1 MTKLHFIARREYPA
15 AWAGTRT
22 VLRIGE
28 AMDAKTVEASRSVI
42 SVVALP
48 RDSNHY
54 GFVYGG
60 TVMGLVD
67 QAAYAAAIR
76 HARQPVVTVCVDH
89 LTFLRPIHIGDVI
102 TVRASV
108 NYAGRTSMEVGVR
121 VETERLETGAIE
133 HVGSAYLTMV
143 ALDAQGTPTPV
154 PPLALETT
162 EDHRR
167 FREAQERRTRQLARV
182 GRAAETADG

>member
-1 MTKLHFIARREYPA
+1 MEPK
-15 AWAGTRT
+15 
-22 VLRIGE
+22 
-28 AMDAKTVEASRSVI
+28 SVTSSQSII

-76 HARQPVVTVCVDH
+76 HARQAVVTLCVDH
-89 LTFLRPIHIGDVI
+89 LTLLRPIYIGDVI
-102 TVRASV
+102 TVKASV
-108 NYAGRTSMEVGVR
+108 NYVGRTSMEVGVR
-121 VETERLETGAIE
+121 VETERLTSGQVE

-143 ALDAQGTPTPV
+143 SLDVQGKPIPV
-154 PPLALETT
+154 PPLKLES
-162 EDHRR
+162 ENDHRR
-167 FREAQERRTRQLARV
+167 YREAQERRACQLARA
-182 GRAAETADG
+182 GRAAESAGE

>member
-1 MTKLHFIARREYPA
+1 MK
-15 AWAGTRT
+15 
-22 VLRIGE
+22 
-28 AMDAKTVEASRSVI
+28 AKSVRNSHSII

-60 TVMGLVD
+60 TVMSLVD

-89 LTFLRPIHIGDVI
+89 LTFLRPIHIGDII
-102 TVRASV
+102 TVKAAV
-108 NYAGRTSMEVGVR
+108 NYAGHTSMEVGVR
-121 VETERLETGAIE
+121 VETERLESGESE

-143 ALDAQGTPTPV
+143 AMDAQGQPAPV
-154 PPLALETT
+154 PPLRPETS
-162 EDHRR
+162 EELRR
-167 FREAQERRTRQLARV
+167 YAEAQQRRTHQLARV
-182 GRAAETADG
+182 GRGEE

>member
-1 MTKLHFIARREYPA
+1 MHASEPLPS
-15 AWAGTRT
+15 
-22 VLRIGE
+22 
-28 AMDAKTVEASRSVI
+28 AKPVSASRTVI

-76 HARQPVVTVCVDH
+76 HARQTVVTVCVGDI
-89 LTFLRPIHIGDVI
+89 TFLKRIYVGDVI

-108 NYAGRTSMEVGVR
+108 NYVGRTSLEVGVR
-121 VETERLETGAIE
+121 IETERMRTGEVE
-133 HVGSAYLTMV
+133 HVGSAYVTMV
-143 ALDAQGTPTPV
+143 ALDADGTPVPV
-154 PPLALETT
+154 PPLELET
-162 EDHRR
+162 DDDRR
-167 FREAQERRTRQLARV
+167 RCCEAAERRRARLAQL
-182 GRAAETADG
+182 GRAGRS

>member
-1 MTKLHFIARREYPA
+1 
-15 AWAGTRT
+15 
-22 VLRIGE
+22 
-28 AMDAKTVEASRSVI
+28 MDAKPVSGSRSII

-76 HARQPVVTVCVDH
+76 HARCPVVTVCVDH
-89 LTFLRPIHIGDVI
+89 LTLLRSIHIGDVI
-102 TVRASV
+102 TVKASV
-108 NYAGRTSMEVGVR
+108 NYVGRTSMEVGVR
-121 VETERLETGAIE
+121 VETERMATGAVE

-143 ALDAQGTPTPV
+143 AIGEDGRPVPV
-154 PPLALETT
+154 PPLLLET
-162 EDHRR
+162 EDDRR
-167 FREAQERRTRQLARV
+167 RGEEAQCRRTHQLARV
-182 GRAAETADG
+182 GRGEACTHG

>member
-1 MTKLHFIARREYPA
+1 MK
-15 AWAGTRT
+15 
-22 VLRIGE
+22 
-28 AMDAKTVEASRSVI
+28 AKPVENSRSII

-60 TVMGLVD
+60 TVMSLVD

-89 LTFLRPIHIGDVI
+89 LTFLRPIHIGDII
-102 TVRASV
+102 TVKASV
-108 NYAGRTSMEVGVR
+108 NYVGRTSMEVGVR
-121 VETERLETGAIE
+121 VEAERLETGEVE

-143 ALDAQGTPTPV
+143 AMAADGKPAPV
-154 PPLALETT
+154 PPLLAETP
-162 EDHRR
+162 EEQRR
-167 FREAQERRTRQLARV
+167 SAEAEQRKAAQLARA
-182 GRAAETADG
+182 GRVKSKN

>member
-1 MTKLHFIARREYPA
+1 M
-15 AWAGTRT
+15 
-22 VLRIGE
+22 E
-28 AMDAKTVEASRSVI
+28 AKSVRDSQTTL

-54 GFVYGG
+54 GYVYGG

-76 HARQPVVTVCVDH
+76 HARQTVVTVSVDH

-102 TVRASV
+102 TVKASV
-108 NYAGRTSMEVGVR
+108 NYVGRTSMEVGVR
-121 VETERLETGAIE
+121 VETERMTSGEIE

-143 ALDAQGTPTPV
+143 ALDPTGTPTPV
-154 PPLALETT
+154 PPLRIDTPE
-162 EDHRR
+162 EVRR
-167 FREAQERRTRQLARV
+167 NHAARARRSHQLAQIGRV
-182 GRAAETADG
+182 QEVPHA

>member
-1 MTKLHFIARREYPA
+1 MN
-15 AWAGTRT
+15 
-22 VLRIGE
+22 
-28 AMDAKTVEASRSVI
+28 AKSVSQSHTTI

-54 GFVYGG
+54 GYVYGG

-67 QAAYAAAIR
+67 QAAYAAAVR
-76 HARQPVVTVCVDH
+76 HARQAVVTVCVDH

-102 TVRASV
+102 IVKASV

-121 VETERLETGAIE
+121 VETERLTTGAIE

-143 ALDAQGTPTPV
+143 ALGEDGHPTPV
-154 PPLALETT
+154 PPLLLDS
-162 EDHRR
+162 EDDYRR
-167 FREAQERRTRQLARV
+167 YAEAQERRCRQLARV
-182 GRAAETADG
+182 GRTVEDTPHA

>member
-1 MTKLHFIARREYPA
+1 MTMK
-15 AWAGTRT
+15 
-22 VLRIGE
+22 
-28 AMDAKTVEASRSVI
+28 AKSVHNSHSII

-60 TVMGLVD
+60 TVMSLVD

-89 LTFLRPIHIGDVI
+89 LTFLRPIHIGDII
-102 TVRASV
+102 TVKASV
-108 NYAGRTSMEVGVR
+108 NYVGHTSMEVGVR
-121 VETERLETGAIE
+121 LEAERLESGEVE

-143 ALDAQGTPTPV
+143 AMDADGKPAPV
-154 PPLALETT
+154 PPLRAET
-162 EDHRR
+162 EEELRR
-167 FREAQERRTRQLARV
+167 FAEAQERKAAQLARA
-182 GRAAETADG
+182 GRGKSEG

>member
-1 MTKLHFIARREYPA
+1 MEVKPVRKSQS
-15 AWAGTRT
+15 
-22 VLRIGE
+22 VL
-28 AMDAKTVEASRSVI
+28 

-67 QAAYAAAIR
+67 QAAYTAAVR
-76 HARQPVVTVCVDH
+76 HARKAVVTVSVDH

-102 TVRASV
+102 TVKASV
-108 NYAGRTSMEVGVR
+108 NYVGRTSMEVGVR
-121 VETERLETGAIE
+121 IETERLTSGEVE

-143 ALDAQGTPTPV
+143 ALDPEGKPTPV
-154 PPLALETT
+154 PSLLLETE
-162 EDHRR
+162 EDERR
-167 FREAQERRTRQLARV
+167 NREARERHAHQLAQI
-182 GRAAETADG
+182 GRAQGVRHE

>member
-1 MTKLHFIARREYPA
+1 
-15 AWAGTRT
+15 
-22 VLRIGE
+22 
-28 AMDAKTVEASRSVI
+28 MDSKPVSASRSVI

-76 HARQPVVTVCVDH
+76 HARMPVVTVCVDH
-89 LTFLRPIHIGDVI
+89 LTLLRSIHIGDVI
-102 TVRASV
+102 TVQASV
-108 NYAGRTSMEVGVR
+108 NYVGRTSMEVGVC
-121 VETERLETGAIE
+121 VTTERLATGEVE

-143 ALDAQGTPTPV
+143 ALDANSRPTPV
-154 PPLALETT
+154 PPLQLETA

-167 FREAQERRTRQLARV
+167 FQEAQMRRQQQLARV
-182 GRAAETADG
+182 GRTGQCRE